1 MSKKILITGAS
12 GGFGSLSVNE
22 LLQQGHEVWAAMRDP
37 QHRNRQMADEL
48 EQAGAKV
55 VELDVTDQASI
66 DQALAKVVAEGGVPE
81 VLIHNAGVGALGL
94 QEAFTTEQ
102 LQALFDVN
110 VFGVHRL
117 TRSILPHWRQ
127 AGQGQLVFISS
138 LLGRMTVPYYGP
150 YNASKWALEAMAENF
165 RSELS
170 GFNIDVSIVEPGGF
184 PTTFI
189 DNLVKAAD
197 QPRLDELGAYAE
209 APLAFLQG
217 FEQALAAN
225 PAQDPKLVAQAI
237 AETIAAP
244 VGQRPFRRVVDN
256 MGMGDAIAGYNQ
268 QLHDLT
274 QGIYSAFGIDHML
287 HINKKEAA

>member
-37 QHRNRQMADEL
+37 QQRNRQIADEL
-48 EQAGAKV
+48 EQAGAIV

-66 DQALAKVVAEGGVPE
+66 DQALAKVIAEGGAPE
-81 VLIHNAGVGALGL
+81 VLIHNAGVGSLGL

-117 TRSILPHWRQ
+117 TRALLPHWRRT
-127 AGQGQLVFISS
+127 GEGQLVFISS
-138 LLGRMTVPYYGP
+138 LLGRMTIPYYGP

-165 RSELS
+165 RTELS
-170 GFNIDVSIVEPGGF
+170 SFNIDVSIIEPGGF
-184 PTTFI
+184 PTSFI

-197 QPRLDELGAYAE
+197 QQRLDDLGEYAE
-209 APLAFLQG
+209 APFAFLQG

-225 PAQDPKLVAQAI
+225 PAQDPNLVAQAI
-237 AETIAAP
+237 AETVEAP
-244 VGQRPFRRVVDN
+244 AEQRPFRRIVDH
-256 MGMGDAIAGYNQ
+256 MGMGDAIAGYNE
-268 QLHDLT
+268 QLHQLT

-287 HINKKEAA
+287 QITKKEAA